1 LLLELAAGRDSV
13 GALLLF
19 ALKINSGW
27 SGMNPGIHRIP
38 RSAARLQGY
47 GCATASS
54 ERSVDHGVGVRRIHV
69 NCGVCVD
76 TFCRSDT

>member
-38 RSAARLQGY
+38 RSATRLRGY
-47 GCATASS
+47 G
-54 ERSVDHGVGVRRIHV
+54 RLR
-69 NCGVCVD
+69 NCL
-76 TFCRSDT
+76 